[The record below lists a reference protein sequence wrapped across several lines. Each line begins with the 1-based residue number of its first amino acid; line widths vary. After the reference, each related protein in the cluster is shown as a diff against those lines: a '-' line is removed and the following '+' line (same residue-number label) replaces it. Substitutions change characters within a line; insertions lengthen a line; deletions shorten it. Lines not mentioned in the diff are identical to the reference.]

1 MTSFAF
7 DTTTD
12 ELSIGLGKAGE
23 IVVDM
28 DKLAKHPAVLNYI
41 FNYGLKQMLNDVH
54 ASEKDVTAKLGLSQ
68 KKLDSLYRGEVAQAR
83 ATTSG
88 DRIEREMQRVAVEV
102 LKSKLPAT
110 GTSWGKLSKEKQT
123 KLVARYLE
131 VHGDATRKI
140 AETRLAAANSAK
152 DELSLEDLGL

>member
-1 MTSFAF
+1 MTMNVKLDDSVR
-7 DTTTD
+7 
-12 ELSIGLGKAGE
+12 SIGLGKAGE
-23 IVVDM
+23 ISVDVARLCEHDAVV
-28 DKLAKHPAVLNYI
+28 NYI

-54 ASEKDVTAKLGLSQ
+54 AGEKDAATKIGLSQ

-102 LKSKLPAT
+102 LKAKLPAT

-123 KLVARYLE
+123 KLITRYLE

-152 DELSLEDLGL
+152 EELSLEDLGL